1 MDTCDKL
8 KDAHAHLRQAAHAL
22 EDRVLGQDVANHL
35 RQAARSVLQAG
46 LDALDK
52 HTHKDAPP
60 ATQTPPPSNH
70 QVQAP

>member
-8 KDAHAHLRQAAHAL
+8 KDARTHLRQAAQAL
-22 EDRVLGQDVANHL
+22 EDRVLGKDAASHL

-52 HTHKDAPP
+52 HLPKDVPP
-60 ATQTPPPSNH
+60 AAPTPPPSNH